1 MGKDRLKENI
11 VGLIWA
17 VAVALFIRAFFVQ
30 AYKIP
35 SSSME
40 PTLLV
45 GDHILVIKCLYGIR
59 IPFIGKQLVE
69 FSEPKRGE
77 IVVFVYPRDPKKD
90 FIKRVIGL
98 PGERVEIRDKKVFIN
113 GQPLD
118 DPWGVWER
126 GEAPRTDF
134 GPVRVPEGHYF
145 VMGDNRDNSMD
156 SRYWGFVP
164 RDNLIGRA
172 FIIYWSW
179 NSNGKGILEKVRWGR
194 IGKLLL

>member
-11 VGLIWA
+11 IGLIWA
-17 VAVALFIRAFFVQ
+17 VVIALFVRAFFVQ

-59 IPFIGKQLVE
+59 IPFIGKQLIE

-98 PGERVEIRDKKVFIN
+98 PGEQVEIRDKRVFIS
-113 GQPLD
+113 GRPLE
-118 DPWGVWER
+118 DPWGVWEK
-126 GEAPRTDF
+126 GEVQRPDF
-134 GPVRVPEGHYF
+134 GPVKVPEGHYF

-179 NSNGKGILEKVRWGR
+179 NSHGRGILDKVRWGR

>member
-1 MGKDRLKENI
+1 MGKDKVKENLTGI
-11 VGLIWA
+11 IWA
-17 VAVALFIRAFFVQ
+17 VAIALLVRAFFVQ

-59 IPFIGKQLVE
+59 VPFLGKQLIE
-69 FSEPKRGE
+69 FSKPKRGE

-98 PGERVEIRDKKVFIN
+98 PGERVEIRDKKVLIN
-113 GQPLD
+113 GRPLD

-126 GEAPRTDF
+126 EGVPRPSF
-134 GPVRVPEGHYF
+134 GPVTVPEDHYF

-164 RDNLIGRA
+164 KENLIGRA
-172 FIIYWSW
+172 FVIYWSW
-179 NSNGKGILEKVRWGR
+179 DSNGKGLLEKVRWRR